1 MRLGQLSVMSCLFL
15 ATTLSPEIC
24 RSETSVRSERSR
36 AIEQLTSHGRL
47 SAAID
52 SSKSLIAA
60 EQGNPVGYLLLATA
74 YYAINSQFRND
85 SYADSVS
92 QTLDTTISMAERRAR
107 EDRDPTEM
115 YFILGSAYGCR
126 ALYRSIH
133 GGWFEALKDGVHSH
147 SNMEKAYHRD
157 STFADALS
165 GIGAYDYWKSAKAK
179 ILTSLPA
186 GKDRRT
192 QGIDEILRAVR
203 ARGYLHVSARRSLL
217 AIYFNEK
224 RYLDLLAVGDSL
236 AADGFLDPNSRLHMA
251 RALIKL
257 KRWAEAD
264 QALDRVLAEWESS
277 PYYYPCSR
285 DEVYYLKSR
294 IYSGQGDEVK
304 ARECLKR
311 VFDDQQDCEKSEY
324 YKQSL
329 STAKDLD

>member
-1 MRLGQLSVMSCLFL
+1 MRSKQLSVMSCLLL
-15 ATTLSPEIC
+15 ATILSPEFC
-24 RSETSVRSERSR
+24 RSETSILSDRAR
-36 AIEQLTSHGRL
+36 AIEQITSLGRL

-52 SSKSLIAA
+52 SSKSLIEA
-60 EQGNPVGYLLLATA
+60 EQENPVGYLLLATA

-92 QTLDTTISMAERRAR
+92 QALDTTISMAERLAR
-107 EDRDPTEM
+107 EVKDPTEM

-157 STFADALS
+157 STFTDALS

-179 ILTSLPA
+179 ILTSLPT

-192 QGIDEILRAVR
+192 QGIDEILRAVK
-203 ARGYLHVSARRSLL
+203 ARGYLQVSARRSLL
-217 AIYFNEK
+217 AIYYNEK
-224 RYLDLLAVGDSL
+224 RYLDVLQVGDSL
-236 AADGFLDPNSRLHMA
+236 AADGLLDPNSRLHMA
-251 RALIKL
+251 RALIEL

-264 QALDRVLAEWESS
+264 QALDRVLAEWENS
-277 PYYYPCSR
+277 PYYDPCSR
-285 DEVYYLKSR
+285 DEVYYLKAR
-294 IYSGQGDEVK
+294 IYSGQGEEAK
-304 ARECLKR
+304 AQECLKR
-311 VFDDQQDCEKSEY
+311 IFDNQQDCEKSEY

-329 STAKDLD
+329 SSAEGLD